1 MNKPA
6 IVLAF
11 IPVFAA
17 SLAHASDAACPVR
30 ASDPLISVGLF
41 DGPVADNVV
50 LAPDQSSGNATKGK
64 AIWQVS
70 SVYKEGR
77 MLNLACRYRSSEKPL
92 MIEIKQKV
100 ATCSQQLDTK
110 MGGTFTCK

>member
-1 MNKPA
+1 MKKPA
-6 IVLAF
+6 IVLGF
-11 IPVFAA
+11 VFLFAA
-17 SLAHASDAACPVR
+17 STTHASDTGCPGR
-30 ASDPLISVGLF
+30 ASDPLLSIELF

-64 AIWQVS
+64 AVWQVS

-77 MLNLACRYRSSEKPL
+77 TLNLACRYRSSEKPL
-92 MIEIKQKV
+92 MIEIKQNV
-100 ATCSQQLDTK
+100 ATCTQQLDTK